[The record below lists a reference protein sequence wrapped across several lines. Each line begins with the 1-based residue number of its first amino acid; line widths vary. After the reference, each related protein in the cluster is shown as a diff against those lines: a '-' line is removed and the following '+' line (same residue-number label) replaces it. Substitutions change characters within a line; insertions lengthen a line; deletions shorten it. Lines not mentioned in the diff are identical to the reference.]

1 MLVRNMSSVVLK
13 MVRKQ
18 YRDITVCSMGLLFL
32 DSLLDDGICD
42 EMRSRIEEIVYQLAS
57 LDHII
62 DILNQVKKEHQ
73 KVDASVAM
81 LVDDITTKIFNLNNK
96 LK

>member
-1 MLVRNMSSVVLK
+1 MW
-13 MVRKQ
+13 
-18 YRDITVCSMGLLFL
+18 LLFL

>member
-1 MLVRNMSSVVLK
+1 
-13 MVRKQ
+13 
-18 YRDITVCSMGLLFL
+18 MGLLFL

>member
-1 MLVRNMSSVVLK
+1 
-13 MVRKQ
+13 
-18 YRDITVCSMGLLFL
+18 MGLLFL

-42 EMRSRIEEIVYQLAS
+42 EMRSWIEEIVYQLAS

>member
-1 MLVRNMSSVVLK
+1 
-13 MVRKQ
+13 
-18 YRDITVCSMGLLFL
+18 MGLLFL

-73 KVDASVAM
+73 KMDASVAM